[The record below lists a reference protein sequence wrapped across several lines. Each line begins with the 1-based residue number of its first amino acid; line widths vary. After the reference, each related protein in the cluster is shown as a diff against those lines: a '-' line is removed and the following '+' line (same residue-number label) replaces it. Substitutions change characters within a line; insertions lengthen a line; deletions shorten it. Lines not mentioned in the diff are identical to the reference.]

1 MLAPTTALPRVPS
14 VSPSSWRSR
23 SRIDTAPDL
32 TVSTYFTSQ
41 GYIDSNPDVVARFTR
56 AMNRSL
62 EYAQTHPDEV
72 RRIVTT
78 YTEIPKEAAAKMKLP
93 VWHADM
99 NVPTI
104 ELTARLS
111 REYGFLEKE
120 PDLGTLIHEA
130 GEGGTS

>member
-1 MLAPTTALPRVPS
+1 MVEPFVTNVQNAGSRVPLT
-14 VSPSSWRSR
+14 PY
-23 SRIDTAPDL
+23 IDTASDL
-32 TVSTYFTSQ
+32 TVSIYFTSR
-41 GYIDSNPDVVARFTR
+41 GHIDSDPDVVERFTR
-56 AMNRSL
+56 ARNRSL
-62 EYAQTHPDEV
+62 EYAQTHPDDV

-120 PDLGTLIHEA
+120 PDLGTLIHAA